1 MSSNGIQSVISDSN
15 VVTNHPTMGEPFGKA
30 LIELAKENDKIVGL
44 SADLA
49 KYTDIHVFRDEFP
62 DRFYNV
68 GMSEQLMMCAASGLA
83 KEGFIPFATTYSTF
97 IARRCYDFISQAICE
112 HHTNVKIIGGLPGLQ
127 SGYGPSHQATDDLA
141 ILGAMPNLT
150 IIDPCDAVEMMQA
163 TKAVAEFEGPVY
175 MRLLRGNR
183 VPIVLDQYDYHFEIG
198 KAKLLRDGDD
208 ALVISCGEMTM
219 RALDA
224 AEELEKEGIH
234 VAVLHLAYTLYY
246 GWKMKLPQQ
255 PKTTMKEKLYI
266 LKDSIWAL
274 FMPIIVLGLIFGG
287 ICTVSEAAAISA
299 FYSAIVGVF
308 IYKTVSIKNLLNTLY
323 ETTISVAAIM
333 ILVGLS
339 KASAY
344 VVISSQL
351 PQLFMKAMTS
361 LVSSKFVVLLMI
373 NVIFLILGC
382 LMEGNCIIV
391 MMVPLMLN
399 LVNSFGIDLI
409 QFGILTCVNIYIG
422 CITPPVGVSLLVGT
436 KLGGTSMGG
445 AFKACMPFFL
455 ISLVTLLL
463 VSYVPA
469 FSLWLPSLAS

>member
-183 VPIVLDQYDYHFEIG
+183 VPVVRDQYDYHFEIG
-198 KAKLLRDGDD
+198 KAKLLRDGGDV
-208 ALVISCGEMTM
+208 LVISCGEMTM

-224 AEELEKEGIH
+224 AEDLEKEGIH
-234 VAVLHLAYTLYY
+234 V
-246 GWKMKLPQQ
+246 
-255 PKTTMKEKLYI
+255 E
-266 LKDSIWAL
+266 
-274 FMPIIVLGLIFGG
+274 
-287 ICTVSEAAAISA
+287 
-299 FYSAIVGVF
+299 
-308 IYKTVSIKNLLNTLY
+308 
-323 ETTISVAAIM
+323 
-333 ILVGLS
+333 
-339 KASAY
+339 
-344 VVISSQL
+344 
-351 PQLFMKAMTS
+351 
-361 LVSSKFVVLLMI
+361 
-373 NVIFLILGC
+373 
-382 LMEGNCIIV
+382 
-391 MMVPLMLN
+391 
-399 LVNSFGIDLI
+399 
-409 QFGILTCVNIYIG
+409 IG
-422 CITPPVGVSLLVGT
+422 RAHV
-436 KLGGTSMGG
+436 
-445 AFKACMPFFL
+445 
-455 ISLVTLLL
+455 
-463 VSYVPA
+463 
-469 FSLWLPSLAS
+469 

>member
-1 MSSNGIQSVISDSN
+1 MSSGIQSVISDSN
-15 VVTNHPTMGEPFGKA
+15 VVTNHPTMAEPFGNA
-30 LIELAKENDKIVGL
+30 LIELAKENDRIVGL

-49 KYTDIHVFRDEFP
+49 KYTDIHIFRDAFP

-83 KEGFIPFATTYSTF
+83 KEGFIPFATTYATF

-112 HHTNVKIIGGLPGLQ
+112 HNTNVKIIGGLPGLQ

-150 IIDPCDAVEMMQA
+150 IIDPCDAVEMQQA
-163 TKAVAEFEGPVY
+163 TRAAAEFNGPIY
-175 MRLLRGNR
+175 LRLLRGNR
-183 VPIVLDQYDYHFEIG
+183 VPKVLDQYDYHFEIG
-198 KAKLLRDGDD
+198 KAKLLRDGADV
-208 ALVISCGEMTM
+208 LLISCGEMTM
-219 RALDA
+219 RCLDA
-224 AEELEKEGIH
+224 AEALEKDNIH
-234 VAVLHLAYTLYY
+234 AAVLH
-246 GWKMKLPQQ
+246 
-255 PKTTMKEKLYI
+255 E
-266 LKDSIWAL
+266 DSIWAL
-274 FMPIIVLGLIFGG
+274 FMPIIVLGLIFGR

-299 FYSAIVGVF
+299 LYSAIVGMF
-308 IYKTVSIKNLLNTLY
+308 IYRTVSFKNLLNTLY
-323 ETTISVAAIM
+323 ETTISVSAIM

-351 PQLFMKAMTS
+351 PQLFMETMTS

-409 QFGILTCVNIYIG
+409 QFGILTCINIYIG
-422 CITPPVGVSLLVGT
+422 CITPPVGVSLLVGA
-436 KLGGTSMGG
+436 KLGDTSVGG
-445 AFKACMPFFL
+445 AFKSCLPFFA
-455 ISLVTLLL
+455 ISLVILLL
-463 VSYVPA
+463 VSYVPS
-469 FSLWLPSLAS
+469 FTLWLPNLLAQ